1 MTGTVGTRRAI
12 GHYWWLGQKIDQDCY
27 GVAYLNG
34 DEILKKKEG
43 CVETK
48 ETCSVEDGAVVVIR
62 TISNK
67 KKGEDSN

>member
-1 MTGTVGTRRAI
+1 M
-12 GHYWWLGQKIDQDCY
+12 
-27 GVAYLNG
+27 AYLNG